1 LNNQKKKN
9 NIPPAGGT
17 DNTPVQIPLTEL
29 VRIRR
34 NKVRELQK
42 SGINPYPYRFV
53 RTHHIDELIA
63 ESETVVRLAGRVMLK
78 RKMGKS
84 FFADVRDNLERIQI
98 YLKLDLVGQEAFD
111 LFNGVDLG
119 DIVGCEGTL
128 FVTRMGERT
137 LKVTSLTLLTKALH
151 PLPDKRVTA
160 GATPI

>member
-53 RTHHIDELIA
+53 RTHRIDELLRDFDAIA

-78 RKMGKS
+78 RKMERDGRPS
-84 FFADVRDNLERIQI
+84 GRAGDVEAEDGQI
-98 YLKLDLVGQEAFD
+98 VF
-111 LFNGVDLG
+111 
-119 DIVGCEGTL
+119 C
-128 FVTRMGERT
+128 RR
-137 LKVTSLTLLTKALH
+137 
-151 PLPDKRVTA
+151 P
-160 GATPI
+160 